1 MDEGKLWEDEDSDVV
16 FGMQIVKRQGYGSNY
31 LNQWSWI
38 TFVRTL
44 WYDL

>member
-1 MDEGKLWEDEDSDVV
+1 MEEKYEKMKIEMWFLEYK
-16 FGMQIVKRQGYGSNY
+16 IVKRQGYGSND

-38 TFVRTL
+38 TFVHTL